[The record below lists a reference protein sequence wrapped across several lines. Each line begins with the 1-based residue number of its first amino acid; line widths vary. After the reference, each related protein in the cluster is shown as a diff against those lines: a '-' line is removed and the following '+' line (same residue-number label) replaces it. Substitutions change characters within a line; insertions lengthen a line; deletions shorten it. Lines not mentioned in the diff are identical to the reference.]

1 LLTGKYNEGVPE
13 DSRFAQNKGFFE
25 NTVKSL
31 QEEEGKQKIAK
42 VRKLTEVAERLGGST
57 ASLSIAWC
65 LKNEN
70 VSTVILGASRP
81 SQIEENCK
89 ALQLLPKLTPE
100 VMEEIEKI
108 LDNKPKDAA
117 DYGRKR

>member
-1 LLTGKYNEGVPE
+1 M
-13 DSRFAQNKGFFE
+13 
-25 NTVKSL
+25 
-31 QEEEGKQKIAK
+31 
-42 VRKLTEVAERLGGST
+42 RKLTDVAKRLGGTT

-65 LKNEN
+65 LKNEH
-70 VSTVILGASRP
+70 VSTVILGASKP
-81 SQIEENCK
+81 AQIAENCK

-108 LDNKPKDAA
+108 LDNKPAPNP